1 MEVVPGIYGFANG
14 LLNFVKPLQSLCIWS
29 VWLFDIY
36 QSFVLKVALATIKAG
51 LRLVNALP
59 PPSSA
64 ALNTTMVLTGDI
76 FQLAR
81 VLNVGG
87 WAHTTPLFQRGPLS
101 VTDFIIT
108 VFVEFLLVEKHI
120 LPDSTIFRVFVFVW
134 SSAPYPLLV
143 KWFDTLSV
151 AVFTAFLVKR
161 IAHKRLQIPGRM
173 LSSNTRPAS
182 PRIRI
187 DGFDNLV
194 ARVEKL
200 TRAVEHR
207 LHGHQVGSEAVLTL
221 RHLIRPVTLLAA
233 LGMIVVKLLFWLP
246 VMLGDCAGFAIEV
259 LIWMRAIIFRIIT
272 KIFRN
277 VLGAVSRF
285 VHIEYSDPQSLHRYD
300 HRDMENHWRDLGDP
314 ALSTTPLAQSNAF
327 VPTPPPSAS
336 GGTLSVR
343 RSSPYSLH
351 HIDFSSHIRLVNS
364 LVPQIRP
371 RRTFDLQALHSAILH
386 ASGVDAWSLHDPFVM
401 KRPQITVCSDVQDFC
416 EWFLLWGVPPTE
428 LSQLTADHKAAA
440 YALGPIA
447 RTYVEVHE
455 VLRHLDQLPLLH
467 FDFFTLYRYLTTKG
481 ALSDPQVASVLN
493 LVFTEHPS
501 YFEFFAFLSSS
512 WWDVAKSLNGSPS
525 CFPRRF
531 VFRDVAPPYVSPSET
546 TPDGAAAILKT
557 PSTGQKNTHYLEVVL
572 RLHGQT
578 SVAYWDFVFN
588 AVPPVVDTSLSIRGE
603 FQAMLDPFKVLP
615 ITCQNRVGVG

>member
-29 VWLFDIY
+29 IWLFDIY
-36 QSFVLKVALATIKAG
+36 QSFVLRAAMTIIKAG
-51 LRLVNALP
+51 LRVVNAM
-59 PPSSA
+59 PPSSLA
-64 ALNTTMVLTGDI
+64 ALNTTMVPTGDD
-76 FQLAR
+76 FQSAR
-81 VLNVGG
+81 VLNVGD
-87 WAHTTPLFQRGPLS
+87 WPHTTPLSQRRPLS

-108 VFVEFLLVEKHI
+108 ILVEFLLVEKYI
-120 LPDSTIFRVFVFVW
+120 LPSSTIFRVFVFVW
-134 SSAPYPLLV
+134 SSARYPSLV

-161 IAHKRLQIPGRM
+161 IAHKLLQIPGR
-173 LSSNTRPAS
+173 
-182 PRIRI
+182 
-187 DGFDNLV
+187 
-194 ARVEKL
+194 
-200 TRAVEHR
+200 
-207 LHGHQVGSEAVLTL
+207 
-221 RHLIRPVTLLAA
+221 
-233 LGMIVVKLLFWLP
+233 
-246 VMLGDCAGFAIEV
+246 
-259 LIWMRAIIFRIIT
+259 
-272 KIFRN
+272 
-277 VLGAVSRF
+277 
-285 VHIEYSDPQSLHRYD
+285 
-300 HRDMENHWRDLGDP
+300 
-314 ALSTTPLAQSNAF
+314 
-327 VPTPPPSAS
+327 
-336 GGTLSVR
+336 GGTSSVR
-343 RSSPYSLH
+343 RFSPYSLQ

-364 LVPQIRP
+364 LVPQIRR
-371 RRTFDLQALHSAILH
+371 RRTFDPQALHSAILH
-386 ASGVDAWSLHDPFVM
+386 ASGANAWSLHDLFAM
-401 KRPQITVCSDVQDFC
+401 KRPQITVCSDVQEFC
-416 EWFLLWGVPPTE
+416 EWFLLWGISPNE
-428 LSQLTADHKAAA
+428 LPQLTADHKAAA

-467 FDFFTLYRYLTTKG
+467 FDFFTSYRYLTTKG

-493 LVFTEHPS
+493 SVFTKHPS

-546 TPDGAAAILKT
+546 TPDGAAAIFKT
-557 PSTGQKNTHYLEVVL
+557 PSTGQKNTHYSEVVL
-572 RLHGQT
+572 RSHGQT